1 MSVNKP
7 KHDQLF
13 RKSLENPIVAYEL
26 LQAHLPQEVLA
37 IIDTSTLKL
46 EKESFVEPDL
56 STSIADVLF
65 SVKFHDN
72 DGYIYLLLEHQS
84 TPEHFMAFRLFKY
97 MVNICDRYRLEN
109 QKTENLPIIYPLI
122 IYNGTKSYNAP
133 RNLWDLFNN
142 RILAKKFWTEDHKIV
157 NVHDIPDEEF
167 KTRIWSGI
175 LEFFLKHRHEKQ
187 LLKKWQQI
195 ADILPELTKIS
206 IGYDYIKLI
215 LHYTLPSID
224 KNDKIELEKMLI
236 NTLNQEK
243 GAELMTSLAQ
253 AWKEEG
259 IEIGIIDGIRIGKQD
274 GIKLGEARGEEK
286 KALVIAKNLLKA
298 GLTID
303 LIAESTGLS
312 TQEIMKLKD

>member
-1 MSVNKP
+1 MTTQKP

-46 EKESFVEPDL
+46 EKESFIEHNL
-56 STSIADVLF
+56 TASIADVLF
-65 SVKFHDN
+65 SVKFNGN
-72 DGYIYLLLEHQS
+72 DGFIYLLLEHQS
-84 TPEHFMAFRLFKY
+84 SPDHFMAFRLFKY
-97 MVNICDRYRLEN
+97 MVNICDQYMTRHP
-109 QKTENLPIIYPLI
+109 KTKNLPLIYPLI

-142 RILAKKFWTEDHKIV
+142 EILAKKFWTEDHKIV

-187 LLKKWQQI
+187 LLKRWQEI

-206 IGYDYIKLI
+206 IGYDYIEMI
-215 LHYTLPSID
+215 LHYTLTSID

-243 GAELMTSLAQ
+243 GEDLMTSLAQ

-259 IEIGIIDGIRIGKQD
+259 IEIGILDGVKIGKQE
-274 GIKLGEARGEEK
+274 GIKLG
-286 KALVIAKNLLKA
+286 KAEGKAELIQMMLNTGNSVDDIAKV
-298 GLTID
+298 
-303 LIAESTGLS
+303 TGLS
-312 TQEIMKLKD
+312 VDEIQKLI